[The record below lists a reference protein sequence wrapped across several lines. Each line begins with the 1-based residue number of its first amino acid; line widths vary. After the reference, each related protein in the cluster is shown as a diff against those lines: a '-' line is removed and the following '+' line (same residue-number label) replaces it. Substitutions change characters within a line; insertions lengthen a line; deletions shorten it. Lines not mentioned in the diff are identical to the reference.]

1 MLKTVTIKKAH
12 ESLTKRIECIYP
24 DTASSIAWWL
34 LEKITAKSTAEL
46 IAHANDPLSPVEK
59 TSLATITKELCEEH
73 KPLQYILGSIPFLS
87 LEITVR
93 PPILI
98 PRPETEYWCSVIIEQ
113 LKNLKNQRLTILDLC
128 TGSGCIAL
136 AFAQSFPQ
144 AYVYAVDLSPLAC
157 ALAGENAQRNN
168 ITNITIVQSDL
179 FSIVPREVKFDLI
192 VSNPPYISP
201 QEWTMLEESVR
212 RWEDTSALVAEQGG
226 LALLKKIIQEA
237 PAWLSCNKEMGV
249 RGIPELVLEIGST
262 QGEAV
267 SSLCREFGYREIMV
281 HEDQFKR
288 DRFVTAS
295 ICE

>member
-1 MLKTVTIKKAH
+1 MTIKKEH
-12 ESLTKRIECIYP
+12 EALTKRIECIYQ
-24 DTASSIAWWL
+24 DAASSIAWWL
-34 LEKITAKSTAEL
+34 LEKVTGKSTTEL
-46 IAHANDPLSPVEK
+46 IAHANKPLSPVEK
-59 TSLATITKELCEEH
+59 TALATITKELCEEH

-113 LKNLKNQRLTILDLC
+113 LKNLKNERLTILDLC

-144 AYVYAVDLSPLAC
+144 AHVYAVDLSSDAC
-157 ALAGENAQRNN
+157 GLTEENALRNN

-179 FSIVPREVKFDLI
+179 FSVLPREVKFDLI

-201 QEWTMLEESVR
+201 QEWTTLEESVR

-237 PAWLSCNKEMGV
+237 PAWLSCNKEMAA
-249 RGIPELVLEIGST
+249 RGMPELVLEIGST

-267 SSLCREFGYREIMV
+267 LSLCREFGYKKIMV

-295 ICE
+295 SC